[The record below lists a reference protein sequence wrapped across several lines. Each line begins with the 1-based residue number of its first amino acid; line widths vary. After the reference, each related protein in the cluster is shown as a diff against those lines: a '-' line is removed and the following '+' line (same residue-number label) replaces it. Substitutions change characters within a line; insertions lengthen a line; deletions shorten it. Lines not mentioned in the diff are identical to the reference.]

1 MREVNGQEEIEQLSD
16 GSRWMLRA
24 KEAVYGYAASLGA
37 ADEAWKVR
45 AAVIEEGL
53 EPTMV
58 EREQPQ
64 LLLISTAHRLATS
77 LMLSRRLAAI
87 DLLEQG
93 TGELIIEWSASA
105 GVELDDERAWR
116 QASPHWSDGR
126 RKTVARQLQGAL
138 RGEVADSDEPDPLQS
153 FQAQWLNRWPERLV
167 QPKGKTV
174 ALIAT
179 ELWADLER
187 DLEPDETA
195 PVWLAVEDDYGLG
208 AAVAACARRGDGR
221 LELDGWGCSELGP
234 GHRGRAAAGGDR
246 PGARAGGR
254 GFAARLGADGAAP
267 GPGPDGGGRHPEGAG
282 AAARAGRDRGG
293 GP

>member
-1 MREVNGQEEIEQLSD
+1 M
-16 GSRWMLRA
+16 
-24 KEAVYGYAASLGA
+24 
-37 ADEAWKVR
+37 
-45 AAVIEEGL
+45 
-53 EPTMV
+53 
-58 EREQPQ
+58 
-64 LLLISTAHRLATS
+64 
-77 LMLSRRLAAI
+77 
-87 DLLEQG
+87 EQG

-174 ALIAT
+174 ALIAA

-221 LELDGWGCSELGP
+221 LELDGWGCSNWDQAIEDVRRLVATGRVRGLAVGASLLDSVPTGLRPVPAPMAGADTRKGLALLRELAATGAVVHDA
-234 GHRGRAAAGGDR
+234 GCYELDQAVAAAQVREAPTGLFLVSSG
-246 PGARAGGR
+246 PAHLVKAAVWALQGAHKPIRVPAV
-254 GFAARLGADGAAP
+254 F
-267 GPGPDGGGRHPEGAG
+267 
-282 AAARAGRDRGG
+282 
-293 GP
+293 